1 MNKNNFDAPT
11 AENPKWTA
19 GRIRAAVPLKDAIAA
34 VKRKRGG
41 QRKDITKRAVS
52 LRLDPDVLEYF
63 QRDGR
68 GWQTRINAELKR
80 VADVRRSATSERPR
94 RGRRRAE

>member
-11 AENPKWTA
+11 DDNPKWTP
-19 GRIRAAVPLKDAIAA
+19 GRIRAAVPLKEAIAA

-41 QRKDITKRAVS
+41 QPKDITKRAVS
-52 LRLDPDVLEYF
+52 LRLDPDVLAYF

-80 VADVRRSATSERPR
+80 VAHARTSATSQRSR
-94 RGRRRAE
+94 RTRRRAG